1 MFKDKLP
8 SLIFLLCAAAL
19 PCSANPSISQID
31 KIEQAYRAYSM
42 EKLFPSN
49 FQIKL
54 KPELEKLKEEIF
66 DDIEKQAITIVEQDL
81 KQSWKKYLEAN
92 FRSPEQLNNY
102 LEVNNIELKTL
113 QARFYEKFMF
123 NEYYENKIS
132 KRIRVDYQSR
142 LQAIQMINKSKQKID
157 NNKVL
162 ENIYEL
168 ETNIGGK
175 VVLKNKLSDYK
186 LNMKDLVF
194 YTKSELAK
202 QILAEEA
209 FMDKIKQDPNFKKKV
224 KQSIEDAYFNAKNNS
239 KHNDNYYFRQFYI
252 SKKADS
258 AVEQISYLKNILLK
272 NPNYKINK
280 DFFNDLT
287 LFDMVV
293 PANDRY
299 NFYSQQISES
309 VKSLEEPGEVSKII
323 ESEHG
328 YHIVQLK
335 KIEREVHETLDEAYP
350 FIFKELKNKYVS
362 EMESRI

>member
-1 MFKDKLP
+1 
-8 SLIFLLCAAAL
+8 
-19 PCSANPSISQID
+19 
-31 KIEQAYRAYSM
+31 
-42 EKLFPSN
+42 
-49 FQIKL
+49 
-54 KPELEKLKEEIF
+54 
-66 DDIEKQAITIVEQDL
+66 
-81 KQSWKKYLEAN
+81 
-92 FRSPEQLNNY
+92 
-102 LEVNNIELKTL
+102 
-113 QARFYEKFMF
+113 
-123 NEYYENKIS
+123 
-132 KRIRVDYQSR
+132 
-142 LQAIQMINKSKQKID
+142 
-157 NNKVL
+157 
-162 ENIYEL
+162 
-168 ETNIGGK
+168 
-175 VVLKNKLSDYK
+175 
-186 LNMKDLVF
+186 MKDLVF

>member
-81 KQSWKKYLEAN
+81 KQSWKKYLEAK

-132 KRIRVDYQSR
+132 KRIREDYQSR
-142 LQAIQMINKSKQKID
+142 DRKS
-157 NNKVL
+157 
-162 ENIYEL
+162 
-168 ETNIGGK
+168 
-175 VVLKNKLSDYK
+175 VV
-186 LNMKDLVF
+186 
-194 YTKSELAK
+194 
-202 QILAEEA
+202 
-209 FMDKIKQDPNFKKKV
+209 
-224 KQSIEDAYFNAKNNS
+224 
-239 KHNDNYYFRQFYI
+239 
-252 SKKADS
+252 
-258 AVEQISYLKNILLK
+258 
-272 NPNYKINK
+272 
-280 DFFNDLT
+280 
-287 LFDMVV
+287 
-293 PANDRY
+293 
-299 NFYSQQISES
+299 
-309 VKSLEEPGEVSKII
+309 
-323 ESEHG
+323 
-328 YHIVQLK
+328 
-335 KIEREVHETLDEAYP
+335 
-350 FIFKELKNKYVS
+350 
-362 EMESRI
+362 